1 MSLYSKEIM
10 TPCGPLTLLCDGRA
24 LTAVR
29 FGREADGAATAKTAQ
44 SGTIQSGTIQS
55 GAGAET
61 RKKEMPAQEV
71 QEMQEALGA
80 REVQEARA
88 AQEILEQAARE
99 IDEYFEGKRRAFTVP
114 TAAAGTPFQQAVW
127 NALKEIPY
135 GETRTYGEIARRI
148 GHPRASRAVG
158 QANNRNPLP
167 IVVPCHRVI
176 GASGALTG
184 YAGGLAVKERLLEL
198 ERTPRRRSCSA
209 PESGSSR

>member
-1 MSLYSKEIM
+1 MGLYRKEIM

-29 FGREADGAATAKTAQ
+29 FGREADGAATAKAAQ
-44 SGTIQSGTIQS
+44 
-55 GAGAET
+55 AGAEMFE
-61 RKKEMPAQEV
+61 KVMPTQ
-71 QEMQEALGA
+71 QT
-80 REVQEARA
+80 QEARA

-99 IDEYFEGKRRAFTVP
+99 IGEYFEGKRRAFTVP

>member
-1 MSLYSKEIM
+1 MGLYRKEIM

-44 SGTIQSGTIQS
+44 
-55 GAGAET
+55 AGAEMFE
-61 RKKEMPAQEV
+61 KVMPTQ
-71 QEMQEALGA
+71 QT
-80 REVQEARA
+80 QEARA

-99 IDEYFEGKRRAFTVP
+99 IGEYFEGKRRAFAVP

-176 GASGALTG
+176 GTSGALTG
-184 YAGGLAVKERLLEL
+184 YAGGLAVKVRLLEL

>member
-1 MSLYSKEIM
+1 MGLYRKEIM

-44 SGTIQSGTIQS
+44 AGTIQSGTIQS

-71 QEMQEALGA
+71 QEMQEA
-80 REVQEARA
+80 
-88 AQEILEQAARE
+88 QEILEQAARE
-99 IDEYFEGKRRAFTVP
+99 IGEYFEGKRRAFAVP

-176 GASGALTG
+176 GTSGALTG

>member
-1 MSLYSKEIM
+1 MSLYSKKIT
-10 TPCGPLTLLCDGRA
+10 TPCGPLTLLCDGRTLVA
-24 LTAVR
+24 IR
-29 FGREADGAATAKTAQ
+29 FGREADGAATAKAAQ
-44 SGTIQSGTIQS
+44 
-55 GAGAET
+55 AGAEMFE
-61 RKKEMPAQEV
+61 KVMPTQ
-71 QEMQEALGA
+71 QT
-80 REVQEARA
+80 QEARA

-99 IDEYFEGKRRAFTVP
+99 IGEYFEGKRRAFAVP

-176 GASGALTG
+176 GTSGALTG

-198 ERTPRRRSCSA
+198 ERTPRRRSCST
-209 PESGSSR
+209 PENASSC

>member
-1 MSLYSKEIM
+1 MSLYSKKIT
-10 TPCGPLTLLCDGRA
+10 TPCGPLTLLCDGRTLVA
-24 LTAVR
+24 IR
-29 FGREADGAATAKTAQ
+29 FGREADGAATAKAAQ
-44 SGTIQSGTIQS
+44 
-55 GAGAET
+55 AGAEMFE
-61 RKKEMPAQEV
+61 KVMPTQ
-71 QEMQEALGA
+71 QT
-80 REVQEARA
+80 QEARA

-99 IDEYFEGKRRAFTVP
+99 IGEYFEGKRRAFAVP

-176 GASGALTG
+176 GTSGALTG

-209 PESGSSR
+209 PENASSR

>member
-1 MSLYSKEIM
+1 MGLYRKEIM

-44 SGTIQSGTIQS
+44 
-55 GAGAET
+55 AGAEMFE
-61 RKKEMPAQEV
+61 KVMPTQ
-71 QEMQEALGA
+71 QT
-80 REVQEARA
+80 QEARA

-99 IDEYFEGKRRAFTVP
+99 IGEYFEGKRRAFAVP

-184 YAGGLAVKERLLEL
+184 YAGGLAVKVRLLEL